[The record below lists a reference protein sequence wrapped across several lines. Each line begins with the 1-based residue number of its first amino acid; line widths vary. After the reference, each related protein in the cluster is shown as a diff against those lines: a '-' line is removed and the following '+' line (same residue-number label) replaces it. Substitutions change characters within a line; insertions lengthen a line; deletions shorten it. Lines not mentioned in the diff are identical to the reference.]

1 MAPLVPDG
9 PQDVAPEE
17 DEIRAM
23 EQDAPVLEVAP
34 RTCSNQ
40 GRARKS
46 RASHGAS
53 TSIGPTTQEMDPM
66 TIVLQRL
73 DSQDIQLHE
82 I

>member
-1 MAPLVPDG
+1 
-9 PQDVAPEE
+9 
-17 DEIRAM
+17 M

-40 GRARKS
+40 GRARES
-46 RASHGAS
+46 RASHEAS
-53 TSIGPTTQEMDPM
+53 TSAGPTTQEMDPM

-73 DSQDIQLHE
+73 DSQDIQLRE